1 MDQAKRILIVE
12 DDETL
17 CKRLARLLKDKGYQ
31 VDITGSGH
39 EALTK
44 ARTGKVDLMLLD
56 AMLPKMDGFK
66 VARMLKFDQ
75 KTKDIRI
82 VMMTI
87 LNRSVDEERGKS
99 VGVDFYLIKPFEQN
113 QLLQSIQGLLA

>member
-1 MDQAKRILIVE
+1 LIVE